1 MNRKIKT
8 AAGKIKTVA
17 GRIKTVAGLGALLL
31 GLAGTLSCRTS
42 APLPPANLSAPGWRV
57 FSGQALWKPSR
68 QHAELAAD
76 LMLATNST
84 GDYLVQLT
92 KDPFPLVTAEVIG
105 GQWQI
110 QFQAG
115 RYSRSGYG
123 PPPARFPWFQLPPA
137 LRGAAP
143 GPDWRFE
150 WVNTNAWRLEN
161 PDTGETLEGAFFP

>member
-1 MNRKIKT
+1 MAGKLIT
-8 AAGKIKTVA
+8 LAGKINTMV
-17 GRIKTVAGLGALLL
+17 GLGALLL
-31 GLAGTLSCRTS
+31 VMAGTLSCRT
-42 APLPPANLSAPGWRV
+42 ATPLPPADLSAPGWRV
-57 FSGQALWKPSR
+57 MQGEVLWKPSR

-76 LMLATNST
+76 LMFATNST

-105 GQWQI
+105 EKWQI

-115 RYSRSGYG
+115 RYSRSGHG
-123 PPPARFPWFQLPPA
+123 LPPARFPWFQLPRA

-150 WVNTNAWRLEN
+150 WVNTNAWRLAN
-161 PDTGETLEGAFFP
+161 PETGETLEGAFFP

>member
-1 MNRKIKT
+1 MNRKFKT
-8 AAGKIKTVA
+8 LAGKMKTMA
-17 GRIKTVAGLGALLL
+17 GKFQVLAGFGALLVM
-31 GLAGTLSCRTS
+31 LAGIISCRTAS
-42 APLPPANLSAPGWRV
+42 PLPPADLSAPGWRV
-57 FSGQALWKPSR
+57 MQGQALWKPSR

-76 LMLATNST
+76 LMVATNTT

-92 KDPFPLVTAEVIG
+92 KDPFPLVTAEVVG

-115 RYSRSGYG
+115 RYSRSGHG
-123 PPPARFPWFQLPPA
+123 PPPARFPWFQLPRA

-150 WVNTNAWRLEN
+150 WLNTNAWRLEN
-161 PDTGETLEGAFFP
+161 PETGERLEGAFFP

>member
-8 AAGKIKTVA
+8 PAEQVKTVAAKIKTA
-17 GRIKTVAGLGALLL
+17 AGLGALLVV
-31 GLAGTLSCRTS
+31 LAGTISCRTA
-42 APLPPANLSAPGWRV
+42 APLPPADLSAPGWRV
-57 FSGQALWKPSR
+57 MQGQAIWRPSR

-76 LMLATNST
+76 LMVATNST

-92 KDPFPLVTAEVIG
+92 KDPFPIVTAEAVG

-115 RYSRSGYG
+115 RYSRSGHG
-123 PPPARFPWFQLPPA
+123 PPPARFPWFQLPRA

-143 GPDWRFE
+143 GADWRFE
-150 WVNTNAWRLEN
+150 WVNPNAWRLEN
-161 PDTGETLEGAFFP
+161 PVTGESLEGVFFP